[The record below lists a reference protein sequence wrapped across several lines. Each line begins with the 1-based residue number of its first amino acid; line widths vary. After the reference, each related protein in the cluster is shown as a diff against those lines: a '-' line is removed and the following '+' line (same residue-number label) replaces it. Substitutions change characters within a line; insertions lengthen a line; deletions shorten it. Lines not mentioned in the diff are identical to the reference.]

1 MIDYPAIARLL
12 ADPSPEAMRGMS
24 GDTLVEYDRLLTVT
38 GGAPKPLRRW
48 QGECLP
54 RALCALESRQNGV
67 IVATTGAGKSVL
79 LAELIRRWRETHP
92 ESEGTIVVTTPSVQL
107 VEQLGTT
114 LAEWLGPG
122 VVGRYYTKA
131 KQWKRPVV
139 VACNAS
145 VVTLSAVL
153 AENGRGVAV
162 WIADE
167 MHKAVGA
174 WAEADAVEGED
185 PADDVIA
192 DRLGAGRRIGL
203 TATPFR
209 SVEEQRI
216 SLFTEVVY
224 RYSPADA
231 LRDGVIV
238 PWRFVPWDDDEVEVD
253 EACIPMILAL
263 GDRAARGPGVVN
275 ASDIGDAEEYA
286 LTLSAAGIEARPIH
300 SRMPEGTRK
309 ANLAALFAGEI
320 DCLVH
325 VSMLVEGV
333 DLPALRWGCLR
344 RPVGARVR
352 FIQELGRY
360 LRAFPGKSEA
370 IILDPNALESKFQIT
385 YEAALGWVE
394 PAIEVPEPEP
404 VDPMKEAPDKEPRS
418 VLTARVHCLAR
429 YIRQLHQALIAEGV
443 CEAAE
448 RRAGGWRNEEV
459 SPKQAAALVGMVR
472 VSARLGTDHRAALGK
487 LAVSPVLTRGLASD
501 AFDLLRALQK
511 LKAGQ
516 RAWEPALTISIPP
529 DHAFEAVVQSCFVG
543 AALADGWAAVT
554 VTMDGVRLFGAAR
567 PVKEGDTVE
576 ALRASGDKLARER
589 YGAKDVRSAPLA
601 DDGARRE
608 IEGKRAPAMFGPQ
621 WARA

>member
-1 MIDYPAIARLL
+1 M
-12 ADPSPEAMRGMS
+12 
-24 GDTLVEYDRLLTVT
+24 
-38 GGAPKPLRRW
+38 KPLRRW
-48 QGECLP
+48 QEAAVPL
-54 RALCALESRQNGV
+54 ALVALEAKQNGV

-79 LAELIRRWRETHP
+79 LAELIRRWRESHP
-92 ESEGTIVVTTPSVQL
+92 DSEGTIVVTTPSVQL

-122 VVGRYYTKA
+122 MVGRFYTKA

-153 AENGRGVAV
+153 REHGRNVSV

-174 WAEADAVEGED
+174 WAEADAVEGEE

-192 DRLGAGRRIGL
+192 DRLGAGRRLGL

-238 PWRFVPWDDDEVEVD
+238 PWRFIPWDDDEVEVD

-263 GDRAARGPGVVN
+263 GDRATRGPGVVN

-286 LTLSAAGIEARPIH
+286 LTLSAAGIEARTIH
-300 SRMPEGTRK
+300 SRMPVRARE
-309 ANLAALFAGEI
+309 ANVAALRDGLI

-333 DLPALRWGCLR
+333 DFPWLRWGCLR

-394 PAIEVPEPEP
+394 PAPEVEVEEPA
-404 VDPMKEAPDKEPRS
+404 DPMKETPETEPKS

-429 YIRQLHQALIAEGV
+429 YVRQLHQALIAEGV
-443 CEAAE
+443 CGATE
-448 RRAGGWRNEEV
+448 RRAGDWRNEDA
-459 SPKQAAALVGMVR
+459 SPKQAEALAKMVA
-472 VSARLGTDHRAALGK
+472 VAARLGPDHKAALSR
-487 LAVSPVLTRGLASD
+487 LAGCAILTRGLASD
-501 AFDLLRALQK
+501 MFDLMQSLQK
-511 LKAGQ
+511 LTKGT
-516 RAWEPALTISIPP
+516 RSWEPALVVSIPP
-529 DHAFEAVVQSCFVG
+529 DHAFEVPVRPCFVG
-543 AALADGWAAVT
+543 CALADGWASVT
-554 VTMDGVRLFGAAR
+554 VTLDGIKLYGGAR
-567 PVKEGDTVE
+567 PAKDGDTLE

-589 YGAKDVRSAPLA
+589 YGARVVQSAPLA

-608 IEGKRAPAMFGPQ
+608 IEARRAGVAPMFGPQ
-621 WARA
+621 WARSA